1 MCWDGGSSRG
11 TVRSAEGLRQQCLAQ
26 WAQTES
32 LVAPQMLLL
41 VLLLF
46 LLTKDGAAKF
56 LSRRGF
62 AAIPNVFRAIHDLM
76 WMLLCPLVLLLLA
89 GAAAGAAAAAAAACW
104 CLLVL
109 LLLLLAGATGA
120 AAAAA
125 AGATG
130 TAAVIR
136 SAGRASAIC
145 GAPSLWCAPIPRSLP
160 RLRQELTHPAECSP

>member
-109 LLLLLAGATGA
+109 LLLLAGATG

-130 TAAVIR
+130 TAAVTR
-136 SAGRASAIC
+136 SARRASAIC

-160 RLRQELTHPAECSP
+160 RLR